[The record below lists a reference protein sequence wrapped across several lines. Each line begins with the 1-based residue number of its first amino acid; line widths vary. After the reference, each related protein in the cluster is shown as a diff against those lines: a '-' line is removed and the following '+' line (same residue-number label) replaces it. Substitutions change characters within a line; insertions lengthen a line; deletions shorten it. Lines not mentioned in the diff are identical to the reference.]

1 MMFYPP
7 HFPEYQ
13 MFPRLCAVA
22 EIGWTPQV
30 QRNYRD
36 FDNRLSRTHF
46 ERMRNMGIRFRIPAP
61 QVDAQ
66 GNVRSPY
73 PNMVVRYTYDGTA
86 PTVSSPVVTGPVVTD
101 HPEKLRF
108 ATFYGDLSSIAVEV
122 PGART
127 YRKPAVRVE
136 TSLEANPHYPVASL
150 SQYEPRRYMRTA
162 RPPKQGDYVLYTF
175 EEPLTCQRIT
185 VQTADPVN
193 QFYGVT
199 QGHVEVQYA
208 DAEGFERLSA
218 FDMYNLVAF
227 EPARPVKAV
236 KIVIDGPCEGKAV
249 SIQSLI
255 IE

>member
-1 MMFYPP
+1 
-7 HFPEYQ
+7 
-13 MFPRLCAVA
+13 
-22 EIGWTPQV
+22 
-30 QRNYRD
+30 
-36 FDNRLSRTHF
+36 
-46 ERMRNMGIRFRIPAP
+46 
-61 QVDAQ
+61 
-66 GNVRSPY
+66 
-73 PNMVVRYTYDGTA
+73 
-86 PTVSSPVVTGPVVTD
+86 
-101 HPEKLRF
+101 
-108 ATFYGDLSSIAVEV
+108 
-122 PGART
+122 
-127 YRKPAVRVE
+127 
-136 TSLEANPHYPVASL
+136 
-150 SQYEPRRYMRTA
+150 MRTA

-175 EEPLTCQRIT
+175 EEPLICQRIT

-218 FDMYNLVAF
+218 FDMYNRVAF